1 MARPLF
7 TTAALLGGIA
17 VTAGSFGAHALK
29 ESLDRA
35 GQTAN
40 WETAVRYALFHAI
53 AALIAVVAAETT
65 SFSASRK
72 WLLTAGWCFL
82 VGSAVFSG
90 FLFALALSG
99 IRILGAVVPI
109 GGVLLIVGW
118 ILFAASGLRH
128 SRG

>member
-29 ESLDRA
+29 ESLDAA
-35 GQTAN
+35 GQAAN

-53 AALIAVVAAETT
+53 AALIAVVAAEMT
-65 SFSASRK
+65 SFSASRR

-82 VGSAVFSG
+82 VGSAIFSG

-99 IRILGAVVPI
+99 IRLLGAVVPI
-109 GGVLLIVGW
+109 GGVLLIAGW
-118 ILFAASGLRH
+118 ILFAASGLRR
-128 SRG
+128 SRA

>member
-29 ESLDRA
+29 ESLDAA

-53 AALIAVVAAETT
+53 AALIAVVAAEMT
-65 SFSASRK
+65 SFSASRR

-82 VGSAVFSG
+82 VGSAIFSG

-99 IRILGAVVPI
+99 IRLLGAVVPI
-109 GGVLLIVGW
+109 GGVLLIAGW
-118 ILFAASGLRH
+118 VLFAASGMRR
-128 SRG
+128 SRA